1 MSNIPVVLVVPLPAQ
16 GHVNLFMIL
25 SQKLVEN
32 GCRVVFVNT
41 EFDHKRVVSSFGE
54 QQQHSTNQAMRLVSV
69 PDGLGADDD
78 RKDPSKLFD
87 GLQNSMPKAL
97 EKLIKDMNL
106 KGDDRISFI
115 VADLFMAWALDVGS
129 KFGIKGAIVWPA
141 SAAIFALLWSF
152 PSFIDDG
159 TMDSDGVIL
168 TTKETILIS
177 PCMTEMNTRDFF
189 WFNMRD
195 KIEGKIIFQYVRH
208 CCQSLN
214 LAEWWLCNT
223 THELEPGALSFLPKL
238 LPIGPL
244 LRSYD
249 TKIGITKAIGQY
261 WEEDLSCMNW
271 LDEQHHGTVLYVA
284 FGSFTQFDQNQFN
297 ELALGLALTYRPFLW
312 VIREDS
318 NMEYPHE
325 FKGHKGKIVSW
336 APQQKVLSHPAI
348 ACFVTHCGWNSTI
361 EGLSN
366 GVPFLCWPYFGDQ
379 IQNKK
384 YICDELKV
392 GLSFDK
398 DENGVVSC
406 KEVKLKVEQLLS
418 DENIKSR
425 SLELKEK
432 VMNNIVKGGASLE
445 NLKRI
450 VKWLKE

>member
-16 GHVNLFMIL
+16 GHVNPLMIL

-32 GCRVVFVNT
+32 GCRVVFVNS
-41 EFDHKRVVSSFGE
+41 EFDHKRVVNSFGE
-54 QQQHSTNQAMRLVSV
+54 QQQHSTNQAMKLVSI

-78 RKDPSKLFD
+78 RNDLNKLCD

-97 EKLIKDMNL
+97 EKLIEDIHL
-106 KGDDRISFI
+106 KGDNRINFI
-115 VADLFMAWALDVGS
+115 VADLCMAWALDVGS
-129 KFGIKGAIVWPA
+129 NFGIKGAIVSTA
-141 SAAIFALLWSF
+141 SAAIIALLWSF
-152 PSFIDDG
+152 PSLIHGG
-159 TMDSDGVIL
+159 TIDSDGQRL
-168 TTKETILIS
+168 TTKETIQIS
-177 PCMTEMNTRDFF
+177 PSMAEMNTGDFF
-189 WFNMRD
+189 WLNMGE
-195 KIEGKIIFQYVRH
+195 KINGKIIFQYVRH

-249 TKIGITKAIGQY
+249 SKIGITKAIGQY

-284 FGSFTQFDQNQFN
+284 FGSFTHFDQNQFN
-297 ELALGLALTYRPFLW
+297 ELALGLALTNRPFLW

-318 NMEYPHE
+318 KMEYPHE

-384 YICDELKV
+384 FICDELKV
-392 GLSFDK
+392 GFRFDK

-406 KEVKLKVEQLLS
+406 KEIKLKVEQLLS

-445 NLKRI
+445 NLIRF
-450 VKWLKE
+450 VKWLRK